1 MNDSYYIYNIAQA
14 KFIIKETQDFSFDIG
29 LGKMGDLYVRFDNT
43 NAVRKALSIWKNNN
57 NNNNNKI

>member
-1 MNDSYYIYNIAQA
+1 MSDSYYIYNINQA

-43 NAVRKALSIWKNNN
+43 NAVRKALSLWKNNN
-57 NNNNNKI
+57 KI

>member
-1 MNDSYYIYNIAQA
+1 MNDSYYIYNIDQA

-43 NAVRKALSIWKNNN
+43 KDVRRALSLWKNN
-57 NNNNNKI
+57 KI